1 MFKRR
6 HAPSEIFMQNVV
18 QKSALSAPRVAGL
31 LIGLLGATLAVR
43 WVFQVDA
50 IARLIP
56 GSEFI
61 GIVYPLLF
69 VAAGLCFFNASRA
82 SPPPPWLAR
91 LSAACIAA
99 LIALPL
105 AYLFESVTGIA
116 LGIDFVRAGTAPSA
130 SNLYPGRPS
139 PNASVAFLLTGVAF
153 WLHGRR
159 ASRRRDLVF
168 LTVVLAISIVGLG
181 ALIGYVVGLE
191 TMYQMATFNRML
203 PATAFGLSVVGAGL
217 WTLHETSQPFDAKA
231 PHKTEQRIKR
241 RSIAVIT
248 LVALAGGVAGFAVM
262 SDTFKQSVSQN
273 MLLTA
278 TTNATSLAHTIEVSL
293 WFPRTVA
300 SRPAARQ
307 ALDKLSKAPD
317 DAAARDF
324 LQKVADSFLTADLT
338 GVEIYAAN
346 GELVAQAGFMTP
358 ATVQVIQRLANAGQ
372 RTFLAWKDGYMLL
385 TETEVL
391 VDGRRIGRVLTE
403 QRMPLFDRLLADIRA
418 SNETSDVAICGR
430 ANDKAICAPNRLR
443 PSGFETPM
451 FDAAGRPGIPVTKA
465 LLGERGVQ
473 FFKDGRGVNVV
484 SAFTPIKDFGL
495 GLAVKTDVDTLYAP
509 LRSRLNL
516 LALALVGIVALAIYA
531 QHSQVRPVLKQ
542 LVESEQLVKAILEDQ
557 AELVSLAKPNGEL
570 TYVNPAYALHFGL
583 TPADMVGTNLFDH
596 IEAANRPLVHRTFT
610 EVLSGTTAM
619 SENRMVSASGA
630 ERWVSWAN
638 SLQRDAAGQP
648 MIHSVGRDVS
658 ERKQAEVALH
668 TSQALLV
675 RMGRVA
681 GVGGW
686 EFDLPTRAVTWT
698 EETRRIYEVAPD
710 FVPTMETSIT
720 FYAPESRA
728 IIDAAVQKGI
738 ETGEPWT
745 LELPL
750 VTAKGRHI
758 WVRAQGQA
766 EMQDGKPVRLVGAI
780 QDITERMLAE
790 RALRTLSA
798 IFEAT
803 TDYVVQLDPK
813 GRLTYMNPAA
823 RRRTG
828 VALDASIEHLTL
840 ADFNPPQT
848 LERFISEVWPTAV
861 ANGVWVGESLVW
873 DADRREFP
881 VSHIVICHRDK
892 EGKVEYF
899 SGLMRDIS
907 AAKAAEQ
914 AVRESEHRLRMVTDS
929 LPALIS
935 YLDRDMRFRFV
946 NRTYRQWFG
955 DQAAPQIGMSMQE
968 FYGAQAWEEI
978 EPKLR
983 AALDGGQEVAYDRE
997 MVRPEGLR
1005 HVQVTAVPDR
1015 DEEGKVVGLYTLVA
1029 DVTSSRQAQR
1039 ALEESEARL
1048 TTVAD
1053 ALPMRVAYIDAEERY
1068 RFNNLAYERGFGRP
1082 RHEIYGQTVRA
1093 LLGEAAYKSVEPH
1106 IRSALRGE
1114 SVRFESEM
1122 VSGGSYVC
1130 YEAHYIPQLAV
1141 DGRTVLGF
1149 HAVVSDITRQKLE
1162 ERRLI
1167 ELARLDPLTGI
1178 INRAGFELH
1187 VAGAM
1192 ERSRSTGALMALMYL
1207 DIDRFKQINDGFGH
1221 NVGDALL
1228 RAFASRLSQTLRSS
1242 DTVARLGGDEF
1253 TAVMEG
1259 LPSPEVASSVAAK
1272 IIQAMRAPFMIDQQ
1286 TIEVT
1291 TSIGLAFYQG
1301 DATTVEALVKQA
1313 DVMLYQAKNAGRN
1326 NVQVALRLI
1335 EGGRV

>member
-1 MFKRR
+1 M
-6 HAPSEIFMQNVV
+6 
-18 QKSALSAPRVAGL
+18 
-31 LIGLLGATLAVR
+31 LGATLAVR

-50 IARLIP
+50 ITRLIP
-56 GSEFI
+56 GSGFT
-61 GIVYPLLF
+61 GIVNPLLF
-69 VAAGLCFFNASRA
+69 IAAGLCFFSATRA
-82 SPPPPWLAR
+82 SQPAPWLTR
-91 LSAACIAA
+91 LSSVGIAA

-105 AYLFESVTGIA
+105 AYLFESVTGIG
-116 LGIDFVRAGTAPSA
+116 LGIDFVRAGTVPSPA
-130 SNLYPGRPS
+130 NPHPGRLS
-139 PNASVAFLLTGVAF
+139 PNASLGFLLTGVAF

-159 ASRRRDLVF
+159 SARRRELVF
-168 LTVVLAISIVGLG
+168 LALVLAISLIGLG
-181 ALIGYVVGLE
+181 GLIGYVVGLE
-191 TMYQMATFNRML
+191 TLYQMASFNRML

-217 WTLHETSQPFDAKA
+217 WTLHESSQPFDARA
-231 PHKTEQRIKR
+231 LHKTEQRIKR

-248 LVALAGGVAGFAVM
+248 LVALAGGAAGFGVM
-262 SDTFKQSVSQN
+262 RNTFEQSVSQD

-293 WFPRTVA
+293 WVPRTVA

-307 ALDKLSKAPD
+307 ALDKLSKAPN
-317 DAAARDF
+317 DAAAKDF

-346 GELVAQAGFMTP
+346 GALAAQAGFMAP
-358 ATVQVIQRLANAGQ
+358 ATAQVIQRLSNTGQ
-372 RTFLAWKDGYMLL
+372 KTFLAWKDGYMLL

-391 VDGRRIGRVLTE
+391 VDGRAIGRVLTE

-451 FDAAGRPGIPVTKA
+451 FDAAGQPGIPVTRA

-473 FFKDGRGVNVV
+473 FFKDGRGANVV

-542 LVESEQLVKAILEDQ
+542 LVESEQMVKAILDDQ
-557 AELVSLAKPNGEL
+557 TELVSLVQPDGEL
-570 TYVNPAYALHFGL
+570 SYVNPAYARQFAL
-583 TPADMVGTNLFDH
+583 TPAEMVGQNLFDYVEPADRAVVRQV
-596 IEAANRPLVHRTFT
+596 ISD
-610 EVLSGTTAM
+610 VLSTGKTATG
-619 SENRMVSASGA
+619 ENRIKTATGA
-630 ERWVSWAN
+630 ERWISWTD
-638 SLQRDAAGQP
+638 SLQLDPSGKP
-648 MIHSVGRDVS
+648 VLHSVGRDVT
-658 ERKQAEVALH
+658 ERKQAEMALR
-668 TSQALLV
+668 TSQALLA

-710 FVPTMETSIT
+710 FVPTMETSIA

-750 VTAKGRHI
+750 VTAKGRQI

-766 EMQDGKPVRLVGAI
+766 EMQGGKPVRLVGAI

-798 IFEAT
+798 VFEAT

-828 VALDASIEHLTL
+828 VALDASIESLTL

-848 LERFISEVWPTAV
+848 LDRFMSEVWPTAV
-861 ANGVWVGESLVW
+861 GTGVWVGESLVW

-899 SGLMRDIS
+899 SALMRDIS

-914 AVRESEHRLRMVTDS
+914 AVRESEHRLRMVTDN

-935 YLDRDMRFRFV
+935 YLDRDMRYRFV
-946 NRTYRQWFG
+946 NRTYQQWFG
-955 DQAAPQIGMSMQE
+955 DEAAPQIGMTVQE
-968 FYGAQAWEEI
+968 FYGAQAWGEI
-978 EPKLR
+978 EPRLR
-983 AALDGGQEVAYDRE
+983 AALEGQEVAYDRE
-997 MVRPEGLR
+997 MVRPEGSR

-1015 DEEGKVVGLYTLVA
+1015 DEEGKVVGLYTLIA
-1029 DVTSSRQAQR
+1029 DVTSYREAQR
-1039 ALEESEARL
+1039 ALQESEARL
-1048 TTVAD
+1048 STVAD

-1093 LLGEAAYKSVEPH
+1093 LLGETAYKSVEPH

-1114 SVRFESEM
+1114 TVRFESEM
-1122 VSGGSYVC
+1122 QTGTSYVC
-1130 YEAHYIPQLAV
+1130 YEANYIPQLAV
-1141 DGRTVLGF
+1141 DGHTVLGF

-1167 ELARLDPLTGI
+1167 ELARVDPLTGV
-1178 INRAGFELH
+1178 INRAGFELR
-1187 VAGAM
+1187 VSEAM
-1192 ERSRSTGALMALMYL
+1192 ERSRNTGSLMALMYL
-1207 DIDRFKQINDGFGH
+1207 DIDRFKQINDRFGH
-1221 NVGDALL
+1221 DAGDALL

-1253 TAVMEG
+1253 TVIMEG
-1259 LPSPEVASSVAAK
+1259 LPKPEVASAVAAK
-1272 IIQAMRAPFMIDQQ
+1272 IIQAVRAPFVLDPQ

-1291 TSIGLAFYQG
+1291 TSIGMAFYRG
-1301 DATTVEALVKQA
+1301 GPTTAEALVKQA
-1313 DVMLYQAKNAGRN
+1313 DVMLYQAKSAGRN

-1335 EGGRV
+1335 EGGRA